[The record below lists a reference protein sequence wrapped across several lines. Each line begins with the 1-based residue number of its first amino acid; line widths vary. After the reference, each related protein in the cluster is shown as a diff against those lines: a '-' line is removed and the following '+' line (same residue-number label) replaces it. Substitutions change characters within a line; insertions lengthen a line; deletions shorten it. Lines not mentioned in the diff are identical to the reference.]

1 MKHRSML
8 LAGVTLFALSTGQVF
23 AGCADEI
30 ASLSPNPQVT
40 GAIGGE
46 GAGSTGKVSKDG
58 SLAPL
63 GSAAEAT
70 RPSGGPGIAKD
81 GSTMPLA
88 TQPGGGNTNI
98 ATSRQD
104 AQAQQRSGEGA
115 DSTGK
120 ISKDGSLAPLGSAA
134 EASRPS
140 GGPGIAKDG
149 STIPLANRPGGGDT
163 DVAMSR
169 QDAQAQQRSGE
180 TAAAAG
186 GGAMGTGPATSE
198 SRPQPRVAAL
208 ERARTLLRQ
217 GDERGCMEAVQEAKR
232 LQ

>member
-1 MKHRSML
+1 MKHRSVLMVSV
-8 LAGVTLFALSTGQVF
+8 AFFTLSAGQVF

-40 GAIGGE
+40 GSIGGE

-63 GSAAEAT
+63 GSAAEAA

-88 TQPGGGNTNI
+88 NQPGGDTNI
-98 ATSRQD
+98 
-104 AQAQQRSGEGA
+104 
-115 DSTGK
+115 
-120 ISKDGSLAPLGSAA
+120 
-134 EASRPS
+134 
-140 GGPGIAKDG
+140 
-149 STIPLANRPGGGDT
+149 
-163 DVAMSR
+163 AMSR

-186 GGAMGTGPATSE
+186 STGQGPAASE

-208 ERARTLLRQ
+208 ERARTLLQQ
-217 GDERGCMEAVQEAKR
+217 GDERGCMEAVEEAKR